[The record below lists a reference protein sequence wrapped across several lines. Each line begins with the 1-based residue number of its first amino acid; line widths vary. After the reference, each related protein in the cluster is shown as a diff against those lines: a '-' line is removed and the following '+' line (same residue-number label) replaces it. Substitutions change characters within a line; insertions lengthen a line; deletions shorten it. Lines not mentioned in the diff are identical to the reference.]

1 VCVRDCEAEVERDKL
16 FSLSENESGDSQLK
30 HGDLCSCEAVQGALK
45 RADEGTL
52 DLLHLGGVEE
62 VSEVLGYM

>member
-1 VCVRDCEAEVERDKL
+1 MRDCVAEVERDKL
-16 FSLSENESGDSQLK
+16 FSLPEDERGDSQLK
-30 HGDLCSCEAVQGALK
+30 HGDLRCREAMQGVLE

-62 VSEVLGYM
+62 VSEVLGCT

>member
-1 VCVRDCEAEVERDKL
+1 
-16 FSLSENESGDSQLK
+16 LSEDERGDFQRN
-30 HGDLCSCEAVQGALK
+30 HGDLRNREALQGALK